1 MPWSNQSG
9 GGGWKGGSG
18 GPWGNGGG
26 GNQGGP
32 WGGGPQRGGGG
43 GGNPP
48 DLEELLKRSQ
58 DRLRTVLPGGGG
70 NLGAKGILL
79 AVIIAVAVWLLTGF
93 YRVEQDELGVELVF
107 GQVTARTQPGLNYNW
122 PYPIGT
128 VYTPAVTRLRETN
141 VGTQEYVTSR
151 GVSSNDVPQESMMLT
166 GDENIV
172 DVNYKV
178 QWRIKD
184 AVAYLFNIEDPEG
197 TVKAVAESAMREAV
211 GAGKIDDILT
221 ENRAPIQ
228 QAVLKLMQQT
238 LDSYKA
244 GIDVTNVQMQKV
256 DPPTQVIDAFRD
268 VQAARADQERIQNE
282 AQAYANKVVPE
293 ARGEAA
299 QVLEKANGYR
309 DQTIAEA
316 EGQANRFLK
325 VYEQYEKAPDV
336 TRERIYLETIE
347 KVFRDTDKIIV
358 DDKNGSGVVPYLPL
372 DKLGRTGRSTTGS
385 ASGAGGN

>member
-1 MPWSNQSG
+1 MPWSNQS

-26 GNQGGP
+26 NQGP
-32 WGGGPQRGGGG
+32 WGNGPQRGGGGGG

-70 NLGAKGILL
+70 NLGAKGIVL
-79 AVIIAVAVWLLTGF
+79 AVIIAVVVWLVTGF

-107 GQVTARTQPGLNYNW
+107 GKVVARTQPGLNYNW
-122 PYPIGT
+122 PYPVGS

-141 VGTQEYVTSR
+141 VGTQEYATSR

-211 GAGKIDDILT
+211 GAGKIDEILT

-228 QAVLKLMQQT
+228 QAVLKLMQET
-238 LDSYKA
+238 LDSYDA
-244 GIDVTNVQMQKV
+244 GIDITEVQMQKV

-282 AQAYANKVVPE
+282 AQAYANKIVPE

-316 EGQANRFLK
+316 EGQANRFVK
-325 VYEQYEKAPDV
+325 VYEQYEKAPEV
-336 TRERIYLETIE
+336 TRERLYLETIE
-347 KVFRDTDKIIV
+347 KVFRDTDKVIM
-358 DDKNGSGVVPYLPL
+358 DDNNGNGVVPYLPL
-372 DKLGRTGRSTTGS
+372 DQLNRSGRSTTGT
-385 ASGAGGN
+385 ASNKGGN